1 MMSELAEKLF
11 TKSIIHMLLSTSS
24 QLNNKTILIK
34 KKRSYQSPYFLTYI
48 PRFNKEVQSRTI
60 T

>member
-1 MMSELAEKLF
+1 MYNSIISIIMMSELAEKLF

-34 KKRSYQSPYFLTYI
+34 KKEAISLHTS
-48 PRFNKEVQSRTI
+48 
-60 T
+60 